1 MPEKTLEA
9 VLEKHT
15 PRLMSLPGVVGTG
28 QGECAGEPCIKVLVV
43 EKSPELVRQIGTTLE
58 GYPVEFIES
67 GEIKALE
74 SDY

>member
-1 MPEKTLEA
+1 MPEKSIEA
-9 VLEKHT
+9 VLKKHT

-28 QGECAGEPCIKVLVV
+28 EGECGGVPCIKVLVI
-43 EKSPELVRQIGTTLE
+43 EKSSELVRQIGTTIE

-74 SDY
+74 SD

>member
-1 MPEKTLEA
+1 MPEMSIEA
-9 VLEKHT
+9 VLKEHT

-28 QGECAGEPCIKVLVV
+28 EGECGGVPCIKVLIV

-67 GEIKALE
+67 GEIKAL
-74 SDY
+74 DPN